1 MSIVVVGAKGQLG
14 WELCRRAKPA
24 GFDVIALDLPEF
36 DIADNHGVQ
45 KTLNRPDISLVINA
59 SAYTAVD
66 QAESEVELAL
76 AVNRD
81 GPAYLASACAATGIP
96 LIHVSTDYVFD
107 GCKNSPYS
115 ENDPACPLGVYGK
128 SKVEGEVKVR
138 ECLPEHIILRTAW
151 LYGVQ
156 GNNFVKTM
164 IRLGKE
170 QTRLRVVADQ
180 YGGPTFAGDLA
191 DAIFTIAGRIHE
203 SDNIPWGTYHFCGQ
217 GITSWHGFTEEILTI
232 AKQYISLKVEEV
244 EAITTSDYP
253 TPAQRPA
260 YSAFDCSLI
269 NTLFGIKPR
278 PWQESLEEM
287 IRYMFSDENQNLEP

>member
-1 MSIVVVGAKGQLG
+1 MKIVVVGANGQLG

-36 DIADNHGVQ
+36 DIADSNCVQ
-45 KTLNRPDISLVINA
+45 KKLNRADISLVINA

-66 QAESEVELAL
+66 QAESEEGLAL

-81 GPAYLASACAATGIP
+81 GPAYLASACAAAGIP
-96 LIHVSTDYVFD
+96 LVHVSTDYVFD
-107 GCKNSPYS
+107 GCKDRPYS
-115 ENDPACPLGVYGK
+115 EDDTACPLGVYGK
-128 SKVEGEVKVR
+128 SKVEGEIKVR
-138 ECLPEHIILRTAW
+138 ELLSEHIILRTAW
-151 LYGVQ
+151 LYGVH

-170 QTRLRVVADQ
+170 QSRLRVVADQ

-191 DAIFTIAGRIHE
+191 DAVLTIAGRIRE
-203 SDNIPWGTYHFCGQ
+203 SNQIPWGTYHFCGQ
-217 GITSWHGFTEEILTI
+217 GTTSWHGFTEEIVAI
-232 AKQYISLKVEEV
+232 AKQYVPLKVEKV

-260 YSAFDCSLI
+260 NSAFDCSLI
-269 NTLFGIKPR
+269 NKHFGIAPR
-278 PWQESLEEM
+278 PWQESLQEM
-287 IRYMFSDENQNLEP
+287 IRYILFDKQ

>member
-1 MSIVVVGAKGQLG
+1 MKIVLVGAKGQLG

-36 DIADNHGVQ
+36 DISDNDCVQ
-45 KTLNRPDISLVINA
+45 KTLNRPDISWVINA

-66 QAESEVELAL
+66 QAESEVELAF

-81 GPAYLASACAATGIP
+81 GPAYLASACAAAGIP

-107 GCKNSPYS
+107 GCKASPYS
-115 ENDPACPLGVYGK
+115 EEDPVCPLGVYGR

-138 ECLPEHIILRTAW
+138 ELLSEHIILRTAW
-151 LYGVQ
+151 LYGVH

-164 IRLGKE
+164 LRLGKE
-170 QTRLRVVADQ
+170 QDLIRVVADQ

-191 DAIFTIAGRIHE
+191 DAILSIAGRIHE
-203 SDNIPWGTYHFCGQ
+203 TDNIPWGTYHFCGQ
-217 GITSWHGFTEEILTI
+217 GITTWHGFTEEILAI
-232 AKQYISLKVEEV
+232 AKQHISLKVEKV

-260 YSAFDCSLI
+260 NSAFDCSLI
-269 NTLFGIKPR
+269 NTHFGIRPR
-278 PWQESLEEM
+278 PWQESLEEV
-287 IRYMFSDENQNLEP
+287 IRYMFSSQNL

>member
-1 MSIVVVGAKGQLG
+1 MKIVVVGAKGQLG
-14 WELCRRAKPA
+14 WELCRRTKHA

-36 DIADNHGVQ
+36 DIADNDCVQ
-45 KTLNRPDISLVINA
+45 KTLNRSDILLVINA

-66 QAESEVELAL
+66 QAESEVELAF

-81 GPAYLASACAATGIP
+81 GPAFLASACAAAEIP

-107 GCKNSPYS
+107 GCKKSPYS
-115 ENDPACPLGVYGK
+115 EDDPVCPIGVYGK
-128 SKVEGEVKVR
+128 SKVEGEVKIR
-138 ECLPEHIILRTAW
+138 ELLPEHIILRTAW
-151 LYGVQ
+151 LYGVH

-164 IRLGKE
+164 LRLGKE
-170 QTRLRVVADQ
+170 QDLIRVVADQ

-191 DAIFTIAGRIHE
+191 DAILSIAGRIHE
-203 SDNIPWGTYHFCGQ
+203 SDNISWGTYHFCGQ
-217 GITSWHGFTEEILTI
+217 GVTTWHGFTEEILAI
-232 AKQYISLKVEEV
+232 ARQHIPLKVEKV

-260 YSAFDCSLI
+260 NSSFDCTLI
-269 NTLFGIKPR
+269 NTHFGISPR

-287 IRYMFSDENQNLEP
+287 IRYMLST